1 MSCHDNVC
9 SVQKIVAGILDRPA
23 DQINCDIPIRHI
35 PGWDN
40 ILHMTLIFRLQDE
53 IGQRLTHEQ
62 VVECSSVRDFAEL
75 LDLNMR
81 PNSERRH

>member
-1 MSCHDNVC
+1 MSFDESVF

-23 DQINCDIPIRHI
+23 EQINCDIPIRHI
-35 PGWDN
+35 NGWDN

-62 VVECSSVRDFAEL
+62 VVDCSSVRDFAEL
-75 LDLNMR
+75 LDRHTR
-81 PNSERRH
+81 PDPESRH

>member
-1 MSCHDNVC
+1 MSCDDTVF

-35 PGWDN
+35 RGWDN

-53 IGQRLTHEQ
+53 MGQRLTHDQ
-62 VVECSSVRDFAEL
+62 VVDCASVRDFAEL
-75 LDLNMR
+75 LDHHVQ
-81 PNSERRH
+81 PDPDRRH

>member
-1 MSCHDNVC
+1 MSCDDSVI
-9 SVQKIVAGILDRPA
+9 SVQQIVAGILDRPT

-35 PGWDN
+35 HGWDN

-62 VVECSSVRDFAEL
+62 VVDCSSIRDFAEL
-75 LDLNMR
+75 LDLR
-81 PNSERRH
+81 EQPASDRRH